1 MDPMLPFLPDALCIQ
16 SCAVVPPDPVQS
28 GSYGL
33 LMVQRLEGQPAV
45 ANGITS
51 EVTQ

>member
-1 MDPMLPFLPDALCIQ
+1 MDPMSPFLPDAFCIQ
-16 SCAVVPPDPVQS
+16 SSAIVPLDPVQS

-33 LMVQRLEGQPAV
+33 LMVQHLEGQPTA

-51 EVTQ
+51 EVS